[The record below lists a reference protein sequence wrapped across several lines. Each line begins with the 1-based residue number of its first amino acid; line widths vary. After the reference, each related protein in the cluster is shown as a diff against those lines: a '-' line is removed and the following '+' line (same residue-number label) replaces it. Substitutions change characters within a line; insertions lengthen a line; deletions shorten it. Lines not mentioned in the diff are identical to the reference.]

1 MAEKKAMAKDQGR
14 KAQQK
19 YIFFFYLWPHF
30 ARCYAPSF
38 NHLSSSLLSG

>member
-14 KAQQK
+14 RAQQK

-30 ARCYAPSF
+30 ARCYAKKA
-38 NHLSSSLLSG
+38 LGAALRRLL

>member
-1 MAEKKAMAKDQGR
+1 MAKDQGR

-19 YIFFFYLWPHF
+19 KIKNYLWPHF

-38 NHLSSSLLSG
+38 NHLSSSILSG